1 MTKQQRTIILA
12 FLLGVGVAE
21 IWNPTFIWAVGEFL
35 THPQV
40 MSRVS
45 LRF

>member
-1 MTKQQRTIILA
+1 MKNLRTGL
-12 FLLGVGVAE
+12 FLLTAIACYVMAQPA
-21 IWNPTFIWAVGEFL
+21 ITWAVGEFL